1 MNLIPQIV
9 QLQDE
14 FKKIRHQI
22 HENPELG
29 FNEFHTAKLVAQKL
43 KEFGY
48 EVYEKIGKTGVVGVL
63 KKGNSNKKIALRAD
77 MDALPMQECTHL
89 AYKSK
94 KDNIMHAC
102 GHDGHTAS
110 LLLAAKF
117 LSSQDF
123 NGTLNLYFQPAEEGL
138 EGLGGANAMIEDG
151 LFEKF
156 DSDYIF
162 GWHNMPFGS
171 NKKFYLKKGAMM
183 ASCDDYDITIIGKG
197 GHGSAPEKAKDP
209 IYIGS
214 LLVLA
219 LQSIVSRN
227 VDPQNSA
234 VVSIGAFNAG
244 HAFNI
249 IPDCATIK
257 MSVRTLDNETRKLT
271 KERIYQICQGIAQA
285 NAVEI
290 NINKS
295 IGAPVTINNDQ
306 AVDLA
311 WEVAKEIFGEENCE
325 FNHRPLMASE
335 DFGFFCE
342 IKKCA
347 YAFLENENNIYLHS
361 SNYVFNDDLLA
372 RAASYYA
379 KLVLKYLQ

>member
-1 MNLIPQIV
+1 MNLIPEILD
-9 QLQDE
+9 LQGE
-14 FKKIRHQI
+14 FEKIRHQI

-29 FNEFHTAKLVAQKL
+29 FDELCTAKLVAQKL

-48 EVYEKIGKTGVVGVL
+48 EVYEEIGKTGVVGVL
-63 KKGNSNKKIALRAD
+63 KKGNNDKKIGLRAD
-77 MDALPMQECTHL
+77 MDALPLQECTNL
-89 AYKSK
+89 PYKSK
-94 KDNIMHAC
+94 KENVMHAC
-102 GHDGHTAS
+102 GHDGHTTS
-110 LLLAAKF
+110 LLLAAKY
-117 LSSQDF
+117 LASQNF

-138 EGLGGANAMIEDG
+138 GGAKAMIEDG

-156 DSDYIF
+156 DSDYVF

-171 NKKFYLKKGAMM
+171 DKKFYLKKGAMM
-183 ASCDDYDITIIGKG
+183 ASSDSYSIEVIGRG

-209 IYIGS
+209 IYAAS
-214 LLVLA
+214 LLVMA

-249 IPDCATIK
+249 IPDIATIK
-257 MSVRTLDNETRKLT
+257 MSVRALDNETRKLT
-271 KERIYQICQGIAQA
+271 EEKIYKICKGITQA
-285 NAVEI
+285 NDIEI
-290 NINKS
+290 KINKNVVV
-295 IGAPVTINNDQ
+295 PVTMNNDE
-306 AVDLA
+306 AVDFA
-311 WEVAKEIFGEENCE
+311 SEVAKELFGEKNCE

-342 IKKCA
+342 MKKCA
-347 YAFLENENNIYLHS
+347 YAFLENENDIYLHNS
-361 SNYVFNDDLLA
+361 SYVFNDKLLA

-379 KLVLKYLQ
+379 KLALKYLK